1 MRRITRRHNE
11 DRRQLD
17 FKRPGFPRIQDG
29 YTVVREG
36 KSVLVPTEQLT
47 PDELRAKAKETR
59 AMGEGHLAHADELDR
74 LADER
79 EANDAR

>member
-1 MRRITRRHNE
+1 
-11 DRRQLD
+11 
-17 FKRPGFPRIQDG
+17 
-29 YTVVREG
+29 
-36 KSVLVPTEQLT
+36 LT